1 MYLNAKKQDTQ
12 TRERK
17 YYSYLIFLAM
27 PPFWLKKIVTED
39 SIFTWNVDTVT

>member
-1 MYLNAKKQDTQ
+1 LVGVSKCKKQDTQ

-27 PPFWLKKIVTED
+27 QPFW
-39 SIFTWNVDTVT
+39 F